1 MTSMP
6 PEMQQK
12 MKELLKAG
20 EIPEEVW
27 KDIFGSE
34 F

>member
-1 MTSMP
+1 MP

-20 EIPEEVW
+20 EIPDEVW
-27 KDIFGSE
+27 KDIFRSE